1 MKRLWLLKV
10 QIVTRN
16 YTAVYTMGKT
26 ALGFF
31 SAEPKL
37 QGITCRYFIKNFQ
50 RVNLCVSTEAKL
62 ATEFV
67 ISRTITY

>member
-1 MKRLWLLKV
+1 MKRLWLFQVQKV
-10 QIVTRN
+10 MHSN
-16 YTAVYTMGKT
+16 TAVYTMGKT

-37 QGITCRYFIKNFQ
+37 QGLTCRCFIKSFQ
-50 RVNLCVSTEAKL
+50 RSILRVSTEAKL